1 MMGCMV
7 TLGILALFGCGG
19 DDNGPATPRGG
30 AADRPQAPAADEET
44 TESRAEEKQEGKTPQ
59 GTTPQ
64 AVANCV
70 KGVAGVSDARAQQGP
85 FGKGDK
91 EAGLE
96 AAVVSDAATV
106 FFFDSPMK
114 ARRSAKALMR
124 GPGAYRVV
132 GRAVIQYGREPE
144 RRLDEDLQGC
154 LADLLRPERNLG
166 RIGAVPGARSRCA
179 SCTAGALSPL
189 SPDSAEPSPPGSR
202 P

>member
-1 MMGCMV
+1 MRDNFSEVAGSGGIKMMRCMI
-7 TLGILALFGCGG
+7 TLGVLALFGCGG

-59 GTTPQ
+59 GKTPQ

-85 FGKGDK
+85 FGQGDK

-106 FFFDSPMK
+106 FFFDSPMN

-144 RRLDEDLQGC
+144 RRLDEDLQRC
-154 LADLLRPERNLG
+154 LR
-166 RIGAVPGARSRCA
+166 
-179 SCTAGALSPL
+179 
-189 SPDSAEPSPPGSR
+189 
-202 P
+202 